1 MNKLKEVSRIKNET
15 EDQKYDFIVAFT
27 EPLES
32 VSSTVQ
38 KEEKTISLKKPSY
51 SQQPSQH
58 SSPQKKIEKTTTM
71 TTIKQPPPPPPL
83 QKEKKLFTEKKKSVK
98 GMILKSDDNDR
109 KKKELLNT
117 QSVVD
122 EIPEELIRN
131 VTINAKTLH
140 QSLNNNSNGIE
151 QMLNL
156 TNTSYLINLKGKQRC
171 AAASHFFSNIFFS
184 LCFVTMIKRLCCEI

>member
-71 TTIKQPPPPPPL
+71 TTTKQPPPPPL

-122 EIPEELIRN
+122 EIPKELIRN